1 MTDAGFFKGTSA
13 DQDSRFSD
21 KNKKLMKTMKFA
33 DNIDK
38 KVDMKKIRL
47 ELMRPYITNIL
58 STLTTVEDEVMV
70 EYVFSQLEE
79 KQHPDGKLIQIMMTG
94 FLGKTKARTFMG
106 ELWSTLLEAQ
116 NSPHGI
122 PAELIELKREE
133 MQKKKVEENKIN
145 ASVNKYKEEI
155 ERSLNM
161 DRRAPAAQHQQTS
174 ATRART
180 PPRVI
185 KDTVER
191 NNERKDSKK
200 PDTDTKQSSHRQRR
214 SRTRSRSRSPKYQ
227 SSSSR
232 RQRNHSRE
240 RSPARRHDNHKSS
253 RHSERD
259 DEQRKSSRR
268 FREKTPDTVQVPTEE
283 KMDSKLKALDI
294 ASEVVKPTIDEAS
307 KNKMEVEQSPKT
319 EGGSDSSSSGSSD
332 SESGSGSSDSDSGS
346 GSSSS
351 SGSESDAD
359 SSASSTTS
367 SKKLK
372 KKRKQ
377 PQAVGSEP
385 ALNGNGVKCA
395 KVEGDSDVHTATNG
409 AAKANVEALNGNG
422 EAKEVAPLQ
431 RILQAEK
438 RKESDRSSHRS
449 GRDVEDDGRR
459 RRRDEEDR
467 RRYEED
473 RRRRDDDDRRRRH
486 EQEARRYEEDR
497 RRRDEEDRR
506 REKEER
512 RREEDRRLRYEEDRR
527 REERRHREKEHEK
540 QSHRAHRNRSE
551 SDSDDSEHKKSSSR
565 HKKKKSSRDES
576 DRKRSKK
583 SKKSRSRE
591 RDHDGHRSSKTD
603 TAEMEKSL
611 REKALE
617 SLASKRL
624 KEESNSN

>member
-38 KVDMKKIRL
+38 KIDMKKIRL

-58 STLTTVEDEVMV
+58 STLTSVEDEVMV

-161 DRRAPAAQHQQTS
+161 DRRAPAVQHQQTS
-174 ATRART
+174 VPRART

-191 NNERKDSKK
+191 KDAKK
-200 PDTDTKQSSHRQRR
+200 PDTDSKQASHRHRR

-227 SSSSR
+227 SSSAR

-240 RSPARRHDNHKSS
+240 RSPARRHDNHKTS
-253 RHSERD
+253 RTSERD

-268 FREKTPDTVQVPTEE
+268 FREKTPDTVPVPTEE

-294 ASEVVKPTIDEAS
+294 ASEAVKAPTDEAT
-307 KNKMEVEQSPKT
+307 KNKMEVDQSPKT
-319 EGGSDSSSSGSSD
+319 EAGSDSSSSGSSD
-332 SESGSGSSDSDSGS
+332 SESGSGSSESDSGS

-351 SGSESDAD
+351 SGSESDGD

-377 PQAVGSEP
+377 PQVVGSEAQP
-385 ALNGNGVKCA
+385 VNGNGVKCA

-409 AAKANVEALNGNG
+409 SAKADVEALNGNG

-449 GRDVEDDGRR
+449 GRDVDDDGRR

-473 RRRRDDDDRRRRH
+473 RRRRDEDDRRRRH

-540 QSHRAHRNRSE
+540 QSRSHRNRSD
-551 SDSDDSEHKKSSSR
+551 SDSDDSEPHRKSSSSR

-576 DRKRSKK
+576 DRKKSKK

-591 RDHDGHRSSKTD
+591 RDHESHRSSKTD
-603 TAEMEKSL
+603 AAEMEKSL

-617 SLASKRL
+617 SLASKRS